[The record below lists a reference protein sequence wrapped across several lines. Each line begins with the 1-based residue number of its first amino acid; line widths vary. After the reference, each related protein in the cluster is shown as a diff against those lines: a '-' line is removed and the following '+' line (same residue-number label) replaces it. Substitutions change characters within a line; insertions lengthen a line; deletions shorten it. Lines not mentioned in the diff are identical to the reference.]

1 MLETDRVLRRIKLRD
16 LRTLLAVAQSGSLS
30 KAAVHLAVSHPVVS
44 KTIADLER
52 TLGTRL
58 FDRTSRGVEPTPF
71 GQALLDCGIAMFD
84 DLHRGLRQ
92 IEFLSDPT
100 AGELRIGATGPAID
114 GLVLAAMESLISQY
128 RNPIPCGGGRCCGAV
143 SRAVRTQD

>member
-1 MLETDRVLRRIKLRD
+1 MQDIDRILRRIKLRD

-30 KAAVHLAVSHPVVS
+30 KAANSLAVSHPVVS

-58 FDRTSRGVEPTPF
+58 FDRTSRGVEPTRF
-71 GQALLDCGIAMFD
+71 GRTLADCGLAIFD

-92 IEFLSDPT
+92 MEFLSDPT
-100 AGELRIGATGPAID
+100 RGELKIGAHGPSIEGVYWLQSNQWSAGI
-114 GLVLAAMESLISQY
+114 
-128 RNPIPCGGGRCCGAV
+128 
-143 SRAVRTQD
+143 RALNSMCRRETLERF